1 MELENAQDANSIF
14 ELLGIKD
21 VTTKRQEKNGTI
33 VYELP
38 FERCSTSGITG
49 KIKFACYESGY
60 VRDVS
65 DWNSSCYQI
74 NKKYETKEKWWN
86 SHYKK
91 YCTRSHYKRIL
102 IPEYEDR
109 MVYLANYI
117 LKNHYR
123 NTDRFIIGEWTK
135 ECMKSQ
141 FEEANKYHN
150 QSDPLPFGDD
160 VQVIVNGHRYNL
172 S

>member
-65 DWNSSCYQI
+65 DWNSSPWQL
-74 NKKYETKEKWWN
+74 NKRYETKTKWWN
-86 SHYKK
+86 SYYKK
-91 YCTRSHYKRIL
+91 YCTATTTKRVL
-102 IPEYEDR
+102 INNAEDR
-109 MVYLANYI
+109 IVYLANYI
-117 LKNHYR
+117 LKNYYR
-123 NTDRFIIGEWTK
+123 NPNKFIIGEYTK
-135 ECMKSQ
+135 ECMVKQ
-141 FEEANKYHN
+141 RIEAAQCQEN
-150 QSDPLPFGDD
+150 LPFEND
-160 VQVIVNGHRYNL
+160 VQVIINGHRYNL

>member
-1 MELENAQDANSIF
+1 MKQIETVEQAYNVF

-38 FERCSTSGITG
+38 FERCSTNGTTG

-65 DWNSSCYQI
+65 DWNSSPWQL

-86 SHYKK
+86 SYYKK
-91 YCTRSHYKRIL
+91 YCTHSRYKRVL
-102 IPEYEDR
+102 IDNAEDR
-109 MVYLANYI
+109 IVYLANYI
-117 LKNHYR
+117 LKNYYR
-123 NTDRFIIGEWTK
+123 NPNKFIIGEYTK
-135 ECMKSQ
+135 ECMVKQ
-141 FEEANKYHN
+141 RIEAAQCQEN
-150 QSDPLPFGDD
+150 LPFKDD
-160 VQVIVNGHRYNL
+160 VQVIINGHRYNL